1 LKFSGPAAQQ
11 FISGIAPLKVRSYIE
26 IQRPSRS
33 TGHISG
39 TAAQGLGLLKF
50 SGPAAQQFTSGTAA
64 QGLVLLKFSGPA
76 AQQFTS
82 GTAAQGSVL
91 LKFSGPAAQQF
102 IRRVLAVAVLAA
114 RDVESWPGLSNPGS
128 PWKPP

>member
-11 FISGIAPLKVRSYIE
+11 FISGIAPLMVRSYIE

-76 AQQFTS
+76 AQQF
-82 GTAAQGSVL
+82 
-91 LKFSGPAAQQF
+91 
-102 IRRVLAVAVLAA
+102 IRRVLAVAVRAA